1 MISKSSIF
9 SYTQKKQVM
18 KKLLLT
24 AAIAACLAMG
34 NSARAQMVGRVR
46 LTDITSD
53 YIQVKA
59 IRRTFSDKVWVSLEY
74 GQNVPYLEDSY
85 IKDDDGKKMEFDS
98 ALSFV
103 NKAKAYGYELFQVF
117 SQQNGS
123 DSSLAVYVLKRK

>member
-1 MISKSSIF
+1 
-9 SYTQKKQVM
+9 M

-24 AAIAACLAMG
+24 AVLAGCLAMG
-34 NSARAQMVGRVR
+34 NAHAQTVNGER
-46 LTDITSD
+46 LTNIKSD

-59 IRRTFSDKVWVSLEY
+59 IKRTFSDKVWISLEY
-74 GQNVPYLEDSY
+74 GQNIPYLEDSY